1 MDTKSAKFNRE
12 QRRQQRKAKARPV
25 RHVAKNNVEIAKY
38 QVAILPPQFLQAK
51 RSIGQNAVEAF
62 RLGRGTLAHWLRL
75 CTMVNVALAI
85 EDKGIV
91 KGLKSQLMEAHFA
104 LQAISDRMDKTGAWV
119 PGALRA
125 VELEAIRA
133 LVDWHLFQLSKLSNS
148 EYDAAYALARG
159 HVTSAGGEVVNINS
173 MEEE

>member
-1 MDTKSAKFNRE
+1 MNRE
-12 QRRQQRKAKARPV
+12 QRRQRTAKARPV
-25 RHVAKNNVEIAKY
+25 RHAARNNVAIAKY
-38 QVAILPPQFLQAK
+38 QVALLPPEFLQAK
-51 RSIGQNAVEAF
+51 RSIGQQAVEAF

-85 EDKGIV
+85 EDQGIV
-91 KGLKSQLMEAHFA
+91 KGLKAQLMEAHFA
-104 LQAISDRMDKTGAWV
+104 LQAISERMEKTGVWV

-148 EYDAAYALARG
+148 EYDAAYDLARG

-173 MEEE
+173 LEEA